1 MLCNIEL
8 IRQKWSDAS
17 KLEDILPLVSSI
29 FPAFNKCF
37 SLLFVPSYYSLCA
50 PQLPHYFD
58 LFNKSFKVL
67 IILFLSVSVNSY
79 SLNKLTISSSPS
91 SRPFKISKDVP
102 NISANFS
109 TVSSFG
115 FLPPFSHP
123 SVLGLSYT

>member
-1 MLCNIEL
+1 MLLRIFL
-8 IRQKWSDAS
+8 FIAF
-17 KLEDILPLVSSI
+17 LLLLLVSISLVI
-29 FPAFNKCF
+29 SCLSFPLFSQRLINALACF
-37 SLLFVPSYYSLCA
+37 FVLGYYSLCA
-50 PQLPHYFD
+50 LQLPHYFD

-102 NISANFS
+102 KISANFS

-115 FLPPFSHP
+115 FLPSFSH
-123 SVLGLSYT
+123 LAY

>member
-1 MLCNIEL
+1 MPCNIEFV
-8 IRQKWSDAS
+8 RQKWSDTS
-17 KLEDILPLVSSI
+17 KLEDILPLVSI

-37 SLLFVPSYYSLCA
+37 SSLFCSEYYSLCA

-102 NISANFS
+102 KISANFS
-109 TVSSFG
+109 TVSSFR
-115 FLPPFSHP
+115 FLPPFSH
-123 SVLGLSYT
+123 LAYWA